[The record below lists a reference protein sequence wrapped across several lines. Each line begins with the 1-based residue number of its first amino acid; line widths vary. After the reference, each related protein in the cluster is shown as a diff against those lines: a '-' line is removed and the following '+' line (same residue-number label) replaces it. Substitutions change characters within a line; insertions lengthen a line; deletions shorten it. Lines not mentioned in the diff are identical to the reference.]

1 MELRP
6 ERIIFGQQTCDKT
19 ERKKKELEVLYVKA
33 EMRDTIKEEQI
44 KTGQIFFLIYSF
56 ILF

>member
-1 MELRP
+1 MRQNGE
-6 ERIIFGQQTCDKT
+6 
-19 ERKKKELEVLYVKA
+19 KKKELEVLYVKA

-56 ILF
+56 ILFWNYEIWKFQVKRF